1 MRSTFFIRASALV
14 GSAALL
20 GGCSLIAQTG
30 LGRSSAPAGPAVAAV
45 DARTLVYPALPDVV
59 PPVIRRAELSN
70 GLVVFLAEDR
80 TLPLVRATARVAA
93 GSFQDPAAEVG
104 LASIAAATMRTGGA
118 GDLGPDALNLALE
131 SVGASVEAGAGD
143 DATTVSMRTL
153 TETLDTVLPLFA
165 AVLTQPRFDAE
176 QVALARSQ
184 EAGAIARRNDNV
196 GQVAS
201 REFAIA
207 LYGADSPYARIP
219 QVWTVDAVSPADA
232 AAWHAR
238 YVVPANTALAVWGD
252 FDSDAMI
259 ARLEAAF
266 AGWQTP
272 AGFTPPEPTQPAAQ
286 TGRRVLLVDRPD
298 VNQSTIYVGHAGRV
312 RRDDPDYPALVVMNE
327 VLGGGFS
334 SRLVQTV
341 RTDLGLA
348 YGVFGAY
355 TADFLV
361 PGLFYAGTATRSEAT
376 VQATRAVLDVTASL
390 ATTPPTEGELRQAK
404 DSYLNAFVFNY
415 DSRAEVLGRQL
426 TYAAYGYP
434 AETLETLRRG
444 VEAVTAEDVSRVA
457 RQYLRPDSALVLV
470 VGNAAAF
477 GEPLSALGPVETVD
491 TAIPAVPPA
500 GTATGASGAD
510 ALAAVAT
517 ALGGRDAFAGIRT
530 IRTEGETAIP
540 TGAETMRIGSTTS
553 VRLPV
558 GERAA
563 AVRAEQ
569 RLAVGTVTVVLGDG
583 VARVLTPAGP
593 QDAPPAVVEQVRAQL
608 FLSLPYLLSQID
620 QRDVEALPGEALPGE
635 ALVLAL
641 RPPGTAAVY
650 RLTVGTD
657 GRPTQVATTQ
667 LTTSGT
673 AEVVVRF
680 EDYRAVQT
688 ARGALTLPFRYV
700 QTVDGAPAG
709 QTQLSAVEVDP
720 DLPAATFEAP

>member
-1 MRSTFFIRASALV
+1 MRSTFLLRASAV
-14 GSAALL
+14 AGATALL
-20 GGCSLIAQTG
+20 GGCSLLAPAG
-30 LGRSSAPAGPAVAAV
+30 LGRASAPAGPAVAAV
-45 DARTLVYPALPDVV
+45 DARTLVYPPLPDVA
-59 PPVIRRAELSN
+59 PPAIRRAELSN
-70 GLVVFLAEDR
+70 GLVVFLAEDHS
-80 TLPLVRATARVAA
+80 LPLVRATARVAA
-93 GSFQDPAAEVG
+93 GSFQDPAAEIG
-104 LASIAAATMRTGGA
+104 LASIAASAMRTGGA

-131 SVGASVEAGAGD
+131 SVGASVEAGAGT

-165 AVLTQPRFDAE
+165 AVLTQPQFDAE

-184 EAGAIARRNDNV
+184 QAGAIARRNDNV
-196 GQVAS
+196 SGVAS

-207 LYGADSPYARIP
+207 LYGADSPYARVP
-219 QVWTVDAVSPADA
+219 QVWTVDAVSAADA

-238 YVVPANTALAVWGD
+238 FVVPANTALAVWGD
-252 FDSDAMI
+252 FEPEAML

-272 AGFTPPEPTQPAAQ
+272 EGFVPPEPPQPAAQ
-286 TGRRVLLVDRPD
+286 MGRRVLLVDRPD
-298 VNQSTIYVGHAGRV
+298 VNQSTIYVGHAGLV
-312 RRDDPDYPALVVMNE
+312 RRDSPDYPALVVMNE

-355 TADFLV
+355 TADFLA

-376 VQATRAVLDVTASL
+376 VQATRAVLDVVASL
-390 ATTPPTEGELRQAK
+390 ATTPPSEAELRQAK

-434 AETLETLRRG
+434 AETLETLRSG
-444 VEAVTAEDVSRVA
+444 VEAVTAEDVRRVA

-477 GEPLSALGPVETVD
+477 GEPLSALGSVETVD
-491 TAIPAVPPA
+491 TTIPAVPPA
-500 GTATGASGAD
+500 GAAAGASD
-510 ALAAVAT
+510 ALGAVAT
-517 ALGGRDAFAGIRT
+517 ALGGRDVFAGIGT

-540 TGAETMRIGSTTS
+540 TGAETMTVGSTTS
-553 VRLPV
+553 VRLPD

-569 RLAVGTVTVVLGDG
+569 RLAVGTVTVVLGPG
-583 VARVLTPAGP
+583 AARVITPAGV
-593 QDAPPAVVEQVRAQL
+593 QDAPPAIAEQVRAQL
-608 FLSLPYLLSQID
+608 FLSLPYLLSQVD
-620 QRDVEALPGEALPGE
+620 RLDVEALPGPP
-635 ALVLAL
+635 LVLAV
-641 RPPGTAAVY
+641 RPPGTASVY
-650 RLTVGTD
+650 RLTVGAD

-667 LTTSGT
+667 LTTAGT

-680 EDYRAVQT
+680 EDYRAVET
-688 ARGALTLPFRYV
+688 PRGALTLPFRYV
-700 QTVDGAPAG
+700 QTVDGVAAG
-709 QTQLSAVEVDP
+709 QTQLSAVEIDP
-720 DLPAATFEAP
+720 DLPASTFEAP